1 MFSSIRLGT
10 SYLNVHDLHKLHLP
24 ADLVSLS
31 GCSTGLNSVLA
42 GDELMGLVRGF
53 LSAGP
58 RTLLLSLW
66 DIDDQRTSLFMSKF
80 YTGIVSGLSKSAALA
95 QAMRQMQATDGHPY
109 YWAPFVL
116 VGSE

>member
-1 MFSSIRLGT
+1 
-10 SYLNVHDLHKLHLP
+10 
-24 ADLVSLS
+24 
-31 GCSTGLNSVLA
+31 VLA